1 MWEGC
6 DCSMS
11 GRVFVTGDTHGT
23 IDIDKV
29 IEFSKRPDL
38 TSDDVLII
46 CGDFGLVW
54 SESQSEM
61 EWRRWYS
68 ERPFTTLFIAG
79 NHENYNLLNK
89 LPHYNWNGITVRYVC
104 NKVYHLM
111 NGIYTINNKKILAI
125 GGAESHDKEWRV
137 ETVDWWEQ
145 ELPSATQLGNLK
157 NAINSSDK
165 KFDAIITHCAPDW
178 AQDLFGYTDYPQN
191 RLTHFL
197 DDVSNEVQYRNWYC
211 GHYHNDI
218 GAIIDG
224 ATKFTLLYNDVEQ
237 II

>member
-1 MWEGC
+1 
-6 DCSMS
+6 
-11 GRVFVTGDTHGT
+11 
-23 IDIDKV
+23 
-29 IEFSKRPDL
+29 
-38 TSDDVLII
+38 
-46 CGDFGLVW
+46 
-54 SESQSEM
+54 
-61 EWRRWYS
+61 
-68 ERPFTTLFIAG
+68 
-79 NHENYNLLNK
+79 
-89 LPHYNWNGITVRYVC
+89 
-104 NKVYHLM
+104 M

-125 GGAESHDKEWRV
+125 GGAESHDKECRV
-137 ETVDWWEQ
+137 ENVDWWEQ

-157 NAINSSDK
+157 NAINNSDK

-218 GAIIDG
+218 YAIIDG
-224 ATKFTLLYNDVEQ
+224 ATEFTLLYNDVEQ